1 MLFKQI
7 DLTDMCIRTTKIRT
21 CHNVMSALSLH
32 SQRIIFYLLR
42 YITNICFVFQKCWVQ
57 DIFAFQDVDNQPLV
71 LSAWLSGP
79 AARHMEQ
86 LSEEEVKQEV
96 FQFISRLM
104 GTALNV
110 TVPSPAL
117 ILRYCILLNTNRS
130 SQTKQTSVTVI
141 LYTCICEVL
150 SVNFN

>member
-1 MLFKQI
+1 MLFYTYI
-7 DLTDMCIRTTKIRT
+7 SYIVHFYAFCNMNHCLT
-21 CHNVMSALSLH
+21 SAFSFL
-32 SQRIIFYLLR
+32 SQRIMLYLLR
-42 YITNICFVFQKCWVQ
+42 YIPNICFVFQKCWVQ
-57 DIFAFQDVDNQPLV
+57 DIFAFENVDNQPLV
-71 LSAWLSGP
+71 LSAWLSGS

-86 LSEEEVKQEV
+86 LSEEEVKQEI

>member
-1 MLFKQI
+1 ML
-7 DLTDMCIRTTKIRT
+7 
-21 CHNVMSALSLH
+21 
-32 SQRIIFYLLR
+32 YLLPHR
-42 YITNICFVFQKCWVQ
+42 TNIYFVFQKCWVQ
-57 DIFAFQDVDNQPLV
+57 DVFAFEDVDNQPLV
-71 LSAWLSGP
+71 LSAWLSGS

-86 LSEEEVKQEV
+86 LSEEEIKRDI

-130 SQTKQTSVTVI
+130 NQTK
-141 LYTCICEVL
+141 
-150 SVNFN
+150 